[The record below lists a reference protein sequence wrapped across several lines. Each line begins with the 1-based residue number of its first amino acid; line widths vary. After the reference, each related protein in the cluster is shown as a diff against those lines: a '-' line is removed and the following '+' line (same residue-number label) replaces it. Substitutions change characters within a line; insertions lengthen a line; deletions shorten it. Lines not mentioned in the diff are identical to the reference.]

1 MKPKKIIFWAIFAIL
16 AYNFFSYSI
25 THSSSEVIAYKRFA
39 KALLKNDSYVAREL
53 TLDRNYA
60 LAVFDENPARQK
72 LFGDNSIVFTY
83 YVIKE
88 QRVSDDEQTAFV
100 IAEQVSRVNPKGQS
114 TVWGTSEVRILHKVK
129 LVKKNDV
136 WKLESFHDPAMK
148 P

>member
-1 MKPKKIIFWAIFAIL
+1 MKPKKILFWAIFAL
-16 AYNFFSYSI
+16 LVYNFFSYSV
-25 THSSSEVIAYKRFA
+25 THTSSEVIAYKRFA

-60 LAVFDENPARQK
+60 LEVFERNPERQK
-72 LFGDNSIVFTY
+72 LFGDNTIVFTY

-88 QRVSDDEQTAFV
+88 QRVSDDEQTAYIV
-100 IAEQVSRVNPKGQS
+100 AEQVSRVNPKGES
-114 TVWGTSEVRILHKVK
+114 TVLGVADIRIIHKAK

-136 WKLESFHDPAMK
+136 WKLAEFHDPAMK